1 MSDSL
6 SRRKLAR
13 RAARLAL
20 SRGSALPFLV
30 LMTDDERLPDPIRA
44 ARALPPGSMVVVR
57 SREDG
62 RRKALAEE
70 MMKVARARGLV
81 VLIAG
86 DAALAL
92 ALGADGVHLSEARIG
107 EAAQLRARHP
117 LIVTAAVHS
126 LCALR
131 RTRALDAVF
140 LSPVFP
146 TASHPGRVALTA
158 VRANMIVRAA
168 RIPLYALGGIE
179 PHNAQLLSGFA
190 GIAAIG
196 ALNVQ
201 P

>member
-146 TASHPGRVALTA
+146 TASHPERKALSPM
-158 VRANMIVRAA
+158 RAAAIVRLAGV
-168 RIPLYALGGIE
+168 PVYALGGVDAG
-179 PHNAQLLSGFA
+179 NAGRLTGFS

-196 ALNVQ
+196 ALAV